1 MPETGNRLPS
11 ALGAKWLLLIPA
23 ALLLPLLRFGQP
35 LWSDEATSV
44 WLARLPLRTLFL
56 SLCDPHPAG
65 YYLLLRLWL
74 WGGEVE
80 WWLRLPS
87 LLAGVLAALLTYRLA
102 LDMGGRAW
110 AGLGALLLVLH
121 PLQVWYAGEV
131 RMYMLSQ
138 MLGLLSVWLGWH
150 WLDRASQKRAL
161 VWTSLA
167 YWLAM
172 LSAFGADYAA
182 LIPFVLT
189 QALWLARGRPR
200 PWFWLSLQASAL
212 LAAGALWLRPSQ
224 LFALSHSYPTA
235 FLAIILHPL
244 NLGLTPTNLGLILRA
259 LLVVFLVGLLAVGW
273 RWSRAKQITQ
283 YRAFRWLVTGGWLA
297 LLLFATFPRLYSI
310 KRQIMI
316 LLPFL
321 AIVTAWV
328 FWSLPRWL
336 RAAMLSISL
345 AITLL
350 LLPQHRREPWDILI
364 SDLQSQV
371 QGSSVV
377 WVDELAWAGFD
388 YYTRRQEAN
397 NLRQRA
403 SPFLGDGSSVQL
415 EHQPTAGADL
425 WLVLYLDLYRDLRNR
440 LSPAFLARYELVE
453 EQRFDGLDVYRYTP
467 RAELETPP
475 IRPELTDREIWGLD
489 LLSPLST
496 CGSAGSL
503 SQSSSVR

>member
-1 MPETGNRLPS
+1 MRLF
-11 ALGAKWLLLIPA
+11 LILA
-23 ALLLPLLRFGQP
+23 VVLLPLLRFGQP

-44 WLARLPLRTLFL
+44 WLARQPLSTLFW

-110 AGLGALLLVLH
+110 AGLGALLLVVH

-150 WLDRASQKRAL
+150 WLDRADQKRAL
-161 VWTSLA
+161 LWTSLA
-167 YWLAM
+167 YWLAVLM
-172 LSAFGADYAA
+172 TFGVDYAA
-182 LIPFVLT
+182 LFPFILT
-189 QALWLARGRPR
+189 QAIWLARGRPR
-200 PWFWLSLQASAL
+200 PWFWLCLQVSVL

-224 LFALSHSYPTA
+224 LFALGHSYPTA
-235 FLAIILHPL
+235 FLAIVLHPL
-244 NLGLTPTNLGLILRA
+244 DLGLTPTNLGLILRSILA
-259 LLVVFLVGLLAVGW
+259 LSLVGLLLVGW
-273 RWSRAKQITQ
+273 QWSRAKQITQ
-283 YRAFRWLVTGGWLA
+283 YSAFRWLVIGGWL
-297 LLLFATFPRLYSI
+297 LLIIFAAFPRLYSI
-310 KRQIMI
+310 KRQIVI

-336 RAAMLSISL
+336 KAAMLSISL

-350 LLPQHRREPWDILI
+350 LLPQHRREPWNILV
-364 SDLQSQV
+364 SDLQSRV
-371 QGSSVV
+371 HGRSVV

-388 YYTRRQEAN
+388 YYTRRQDAKD
-397 NLRQRA
+397 LRQRA

-425 WLVLYLDLYRDLRNR
+425 WLVLYLDLYRDLRN
-440 LSPAFLARYELVE
+440 LLPPAFLTHYELIE
-453 EQRFDGLDVYRYTP
+453 EQRFDGIDVYRYTP
-467 RAELETPP
+467 RTELATTP
-475 IRPELTDREIWGLD
+475 IQPELTDPEMWGLD

-496 CGSAGSL
+496 CGDVA
-503 SQSSSVR
+503 SSVR